1 MERRGSARS
10 PRGNQVSKDV
20 FYELNG
26 IRMPHDDDI
35 ITPQVSAALK
45 RGNYE
50 RPEQEAAARF
60 LEPED
65 RVLELGAGIG
75 YISTYIARDI
85 GVAHITCVE
94 ANPKLVAYIQRVH
107 ALNGLK
113 RITVRNCIAL
123 PGCAES
129 CPGNQA
135 DFFLREPFWSSS
147 LDPDRDYLSRV
158 SVPQVPLSELIEDS
172 GATAMIVDIEGGER
186 DLFKGGDM
194 GTVQKIYVE
203 LHTRYVRARGIKSCF
218 DALSEHG
225 FYYDQRV
232 SHGGVV
238 LFRKL

>member
-1 MERRGSARS
+1 M
-10 PRGNQVSKDV
+10 SKEV

-26 IRMPHDDDI
+26 IRLPHDENI

-50 RPEQEAAARF
+50 RPELLATTKF
-60 LEPED
+60 LEPSD

-75 YISTYIARDI
+75 YISTYVAKTI
-85 GVAHITCVE
+85 GVEHITCVE
-94 ANPKLVAYIQRVH
+94 ANPKLSEYIQRVH
-107 ALNGLK
+107 ALHELK
-113 RITVRNCIAL
+113 QTTVKNCVAL
-123 PGCAES
+123 PGNAELGTDS
-129 CPGNQA
+129 KA

-147 LDPDRDYLSRV
+147 LDPDRDYLSSVQV
-158 SVPQVPLSELIEDS
+158 SQENLSDLIEES

-186 DLFKGGDM
+186 DLFTGGNL
-194 GTVQKIYVE
+194 GTVRKIYVE
-203 LHTRYVRARGIKSCF
+203 LHTRYIRPRGIKACF
-218 DALSEHG
+218 DSLSDHG